1 MRVTPPSPIPAADPP
16 LSSRSP
22 RTLEPSPRPAAQR
35 CSWWPPPR
43 HRRGRTLGAA
53 LAVVVVL
60 AIGTAP
66 NAWADTTV
74 VLALAPDISTVLT
87 NIRNWIMGI
96 LALLATV
103 FLTVG
108 GVRYV
113 AAAGNPSEIEKA
125 KSAFRSAAFGYAL
138 AALAPL
144 VVQILSGIVGL

>member
-1 MRVTPPSPIPAADPP
+1 M
-16 LSSRSP
+16 
-22 RTLEPSPRPAAQR
+22 
-35 CSWWPPPR
+35 
-43 HRRGRTLGAA
+43 
-53 LAVVVVL
+53 L
-60 AIGTAP
+60 AIRTAP

-138 AALAPL
+138 TALAPL
-144 VVQILSGIVGL
+144 VVQILAGIVGL

>member
-1 MRVTPPSPIPAADPP
+1 M
-16 LSSRSP
+16 
-22 RTLEPSPRPAAQR
+22 
-35 CSWWPPPR
+35 
-43 HRRGRTLGAA
+43 LGAV
-53 LAVVVVL
+53 LAVVMVL

-144 VVQILSGIVGL
+144 VVQILAGIVGL